1 MKEILSY
8 LVAKNTL
15 DTAQA
20 QQVFTEI
27 AMGNY
32 SDAEVA
38 AFITVY
44 LMRPI
49 TGAELT
55 GFRQALLDLS
65 VGLDFSDFNTIDV
78 CGTGG
83 DEKNTFNVSTLT
95 AFVLAGAGV
104 KVAKHGNYAAS
115 SACGSSN
122 VLEHFGYRFTTDEDR
137 LKRELDQT
145 GICYLHA
152 PLFHPALKKV
162 SPVRKALKIKTFM
175 NMLGPM
181 VNPARPKNQMV
192 GVYNREV
199 MQLYHEVFRETPAN
213 YTILHSEDGYDE
225 ISLTGP
231 FSFISNMGAGKLV
244 PEDFCMRP
252 LKAEDLFGGTT
263 VDEAASIFLRVLQK
277 KGTNAQN
284 KVVIANAALALKTVD
299 PAKEL
304 SRCVEEAENSLYGE
318 KALNAFQR
326 LVRQENHQ

>member
-8 LVAKNTL
+8 LTAKNTL
-15 DTAQA
+15 DTIRAQK
-20 QQVFTEI
+20 VFTEI
-27 AMGNY
+27 AQGKY

-49 TGAELT
+49 TGSELS

-65 VGLDFSDFNTIDV
+65 VRLDFSDFNTIDV

-83 DEKNTFNVSTLT
+83 DEKNTFNVSTLS

-122 VLEHFGYRFTTDEDR
+122 ILEYFGYRFTTNEDR
-137 LKRELDQT
+137 LKKELDKA

-152 PLFHPALKKV
+152 PLFHPALKNV
-162 SPVRKALKIKTFM
+162 APVRKALKIKTFL
-175 NMLGPM
+175 NMLGPL
-181 VNPARPKNQMV
+181 VNPSEPKNQMV
-192 GVYNREV
+192 GVYNTEV
-199 MQLYHEVFRETPAN
+199 MSLFHEVFKNTPAN

-231 FSFISNMGAGKLV
+231 FRYISNAGSGKLL
-244 PEDFCMRP
+244 PEDLSMKQ
-252 LKAEDLFGGTT
+252 LKAEDLFGGNT
-263 VDEAASIFLRVLQK
+263 VKDAASIFINVLN
-277 KGTNAQN
+277 GNATEAQN
-284 KVVIANAALALKTVD
+284 EVVIANSALALKTVEPEKD
-299 PAKEL
+299 LLFCIGED
-304 SRCVEEAENSLYGE
+304 ENSLYG
-318 KALNAFQR
+318 KRALGAFQK
-326 LVRQENHQ
+326 LVG